1 MGVQGTRTDPRG
13 TPRRI
18 ALDPF
23 AVVRGPSAK
32 LQYHPL
38 PRPPRLCPHQPWR
51 RCSLARSGVRCQWGY
66 ERAIAL
72 KEPRAQEDPTN
83 TEHRHVL
90 VCACGGGLSLRDL
103 GNSAGAAVD
112 FRRAL
117 TLCDGLPPRSAWDF
131 FEMKMACC
139 HAALADMAGRAGS
152 DVWAAERQ
160 IEADKAM
167 DWLRRA
173 VAAGYRNANELR
185 IESALDPLRDRGDF
199 RNLILDMAFPVEP
212 FASAD

>member
-1 MGVQGTRTDPRG
+1 MPMGLRTGNRSKRTASPGGSDEHGAP
-13 TPRRI
+13 T
-18 ALDPF
+18 
-23 AVVRGPSAK
+23 
-32 LQYHPL
+32 
-38 PRPPRLCPHQPWR
+38 
-51 RCSLARSGVRCQWGY
+51 RSGAHHAGR
-66 ERAIAL
+66 
-72 KEPRAQEDPTN
+72 
-83 TEHRHVL
+83 
-90 VCACGGGLSLRDL
+90 GLSLRDL